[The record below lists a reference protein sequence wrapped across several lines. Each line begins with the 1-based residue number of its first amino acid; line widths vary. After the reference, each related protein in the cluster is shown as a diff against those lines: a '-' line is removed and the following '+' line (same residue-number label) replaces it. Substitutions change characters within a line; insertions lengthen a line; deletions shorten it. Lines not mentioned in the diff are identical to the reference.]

1 MILTKLSPSASK
13 RICQAFIFRVNCNN
27 CKDAEEKTRATFIT
41 FATLAFVKKMRA
53 AGCTESQAEALREI
67 SAERLATKQDL
78 KDLEMSLTLKI
89 ERLLLSNF
97 AQVDS

>member
-1 MILTKLSPSASK
+1 
-13 RICQAFIFRVNCNN
+13 
-27 CKDAEEKTRATFIT
+27 
-41 FATLAFVKKMRA
+41 VKKMRA